1 MPLCGVGR
9 LPGRGR
15 RVIVPTEEDFQQRQ
29 VLVEL
34 MRKALFLEGDLRV
47 LGYDRE
53 AKAMRRRVIKPL
65 HARLAPANAALQ
77 GWPAPWDDLDDDPGL
92 EEA

>member
-1 MPLCGVGR
+1 M
-9 LPGRGR
+9 
-15 RVIVPTEEDFQQRQ
+15 IVPTEEDFQQRQ

-47 LGYDRE
+47 LGHDRE

-65 HARLAPANAALQ
+65 LARLTPANDALQ
-77 GWPAPWDDLDDDPGL
+77 GWPLPGDDLDD
-92 EEA
+92 E